1 MTRLVAL
8 DLDGTL
14 LNSKQEIDP
23 YTIETLRFY
32 ESRGY
37 QFVFCSGRNLT
48 ELANVCKL
56 LPFFRYALLCN
67 GAYIYD
73 FREKRFLYEATL
85 PIREAYAIYRKL
97 DHLEMIFELNYHD
110 RILTSRQQLGR
121 LSAFGISH
129 LENLITNTR
138 ECVDDLVSHLASS
151 REPVGKVNIFF
162 PCQEL
167 RDKAREIIEP
177 LPYTTCYQ
185 EPKNFEINRLEVHK
199 GSSLAILAQL
209 LGLSS
214 GEVMAMGDNVNDLPM
229 FSYAGTAVAME
240 NAIPAAK
247 EAADFV
253 THSNDDNGV
262 AYALETLLPQH
273 AL

>member
-1 MTRLVAL
+1 MTQLIAL

-14 LNSKQEIDP
+14 LNSRQEIDP
-23 YTIETLRFY
+23 YTIDTLRRY
-32 ESRGY
+32 EARGY

-48 ELANVCKL
+48 ELTNVRRL

-73 FREKRFLYEATL
+73 FQEKRFLYEATL
-85 PIREAYAIYRKL
+85 PIREAYAIYQKL
-97 DHLEMIFELNYHD
+97 WGFRMIFELNYHS
-110 RILTSRQQLGR
+110 RILTSREQLDR
-121 LSAFGISH
+121 LRAFGISH
-129 LENLITNTR
+129 LENLITSTR
-138 ECVDDLVSHLASS
+138 ECVDDLPSHLASS
-151 REPVGKVNIFF
+151 QEPVGKVNIFF

-185 EPKNFEINRLEVHK
+185 EPKNFEINRLGVHK
-199 GSSLAILAQL
+199 GSSLGALAAL

-214 GEVMAMGDNVNDLPM
+214 QEVMAMGDNVNDLPM
-229 FSYAGTAVAME
+229 FSYAGTAVAMG
-240 NAIPAAK
+240 NAIPSAK

-253 THSNDDNGV
+253 TRSNDDNGV
-262 AYALETLLPQH
+262 AYALETLLP
-273 AL
+273 A